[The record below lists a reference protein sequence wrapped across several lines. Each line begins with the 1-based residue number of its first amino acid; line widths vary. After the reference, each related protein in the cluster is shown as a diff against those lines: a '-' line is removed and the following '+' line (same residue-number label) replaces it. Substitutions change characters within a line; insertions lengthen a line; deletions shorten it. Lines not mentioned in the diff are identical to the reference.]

1 MLLHIFNKEKHNI
14 LYFKIR
20 MRQGVNYRE
29 QERRELLT
37 MVGSLFDDDDD
48 NSMNQAL
55 RTPIRSSQPPITTT
69 ATDEF
74 KISKPSEL
82 VQRSS
87 PPNSSPI
94 NPGKSTIVFQYESSE
109 EDAGERSD
117 GNSTLSFDEDP
128 LPKEVKEVGDF
139 PPVHFL
145 TKEFFEKN
153 HLPIDKYVGSHQANS
168 SAHQGFQQKY
178 QEIVSLLLSEVSQ
191 LGDTEEDDLKF
202 GSNIV
207 FGERHDRSG
216 ELKLSFI
223 EEHLT
228 YLRTI
233 HRKLSTH
240 HESEDPAVT
249 MEKFLL
255 LPPSDVS
262 TLMARQV
269 SSAYQPFFFYNF

>member
-1 MLLHIFNKEKHNI
+1 M
-14 LYFKIR
+14 
-20 MRQGVNYRE
+20 NYRE

-37 MVGSLFDDDDD
+37 MVGTLFDDDDD

-55 RTPIRSSQPPITTT
+55 RTPVRSSQPLITTI

-82 VQRSS
+82 VHRSS
-87 PPNSSPI
+87 PPNSSPL

-109 EDAGERSD
+109 EDAGARSD
-117 GNSTLSFDEDP
+117 GNSTLSFDDDP

-178 QEIVSLLLSEVSQ
+178 QEIVSSLLSEVNQ
-191 LGDTEEDDLKF
+191 LADTEEDDLRF
-202 GSNIV
+202 GPNIV
-207 FGERHDRSG
+207 FGDRSG

-233 HRKLSTH
+233 HRKLPTH

-262 TLMARQV
+262 SLMTRQV
-269 SSAYQPFFFYNF
+269 SSRVSCFLLFHNFL